1 MQISDENG
9 PTGGR
14 HIARLEGVEAEM
26 TFSRASPQLVIIDHT
41 GVPDSL
47 RGKGVGQALA
57 IHAVE
62 AARAGG
68 WKIIPLCPFFKAQA
82 QRHPEW
88 RDVVNRRR
96 GNPAMS
102 GSADDASVSAAW
114 LRLVARINAR
124 KARATAHAWPSGHF
138 FHAG

>member
-14 HIARLEGVEAEM
+14 YIARLEGVEAEM

-57 IHAVE
+57 LHAVE

-88 RDVVNRRR
+88 RDVVN
-96 GNPAMS
+96 
-102 GSADDASVSAAW
+102 
-114 LRLVARINAR
+114 
-124 KARATAHAWPSGHF
+124 
-138 FHAG
+138 

>member
-14 HIARLEGVEAEM
+14 YVARLEGVEAEM

-57 IHAVE
+57 LHAVE

-88 RDVVNRRR
+88 RDVV
-96 GNPAMS
+96 S
-102 GSADDASVSAAW
+102 
-114 LRLVARINAR
+114 
-124 KARATAHAWPSGHF
+124 
-138 FHAG
+138 

>member
-1 MQISDENG
+1 MQISEENG

-14 HIARLEGVEAEM
+14 YIARLEGVEAEM
-26 TFSRASPQLVIIDHT
+26 TFSRASPKLIIIDHT

-57 IHAVE
+57 LHAVE

-88 RDVVNRRR
+88 RDVVN
-96 GNPAMS
+96 
-102 GSADDASVSAAW
+102 
-114 LRLVARINAR
+114 
-124 KARATAHAWPSGHF
+124 
-138 FHAG
+138 

>member
-14 HIARLEGVEAEM
+14 YLARLEGVEAEM
-26 TFSRASPQLVIIDHT
+26 TFSRASPQLIIIDHT

-57 IHAVE
+57 LHAVE

-88 RDVVNRRR
+88 RDVVN
-96 GNPAMS
+96 
-102 GSADDASVSAAW
+102 
-114 LRLVARINAR
+114 
-124 KARATAHAWPSGHF
+124 
-138 FHAG
+138 

>member
-14 HIARLEGVEAEM
+14 YLARLEGVEAEM

-57 IHAVE
+57 LHAVE

-68 WKIIPLCPFFKAQA
+68 WKIITLCPFFKAQA

-88 RDVVNRRR
+88 RDVVN
-96 GNPAMS
+96 
-102 GSADDASVSAAW
+102 
-114 LRLVARINAR
+114 
-124 KARATAHAWPSGHF
+124 
-138 FHAG
+138 